1 MAKYIKV
8 TRSDTSGSYIDTLQN
23 IPDFINSEFD
33 DFNYLDPGVSITL
46 TIVEMPKDEFD
57 NLPEFDGW

>member
-1 MAKYIKV
+1 MKLIKV

-23 IPDFINSEFD
+23 IPNFIDSEFD
-33 DFNYLDPGVSITL
+33 DFNDLGVGMSVTL
-46 TIVEMPKDEFD
+46 TIVDMPEDEFN